1 MKVLA
6 EAEAN
11 AAISVLHALG
21 LGKGCSI
28 GIDLKVLVRLVS
40 EPQDVKEDLH
50 SLLDSVEIIWSE
62 AGLPLPDNFGWQIV
76 SNVPMGQGLKSS
88 SAISCAAIKA
98 LNIATWT
105 GLNESEIIDLSVSS
119 QRHAGCT
126 VTGSMDDSWASISPG
141 WKLIDPSQPAKYS
154 ILIEGEIKEDYCVF
168 IILRGKRS
176 NEINSQKFNDQ
187 LTIFERSLSSL
198 SNGSVFH
205 AMSANGMA
213 VAAATDDDEALRICN
228 NVIANGALSAAITG
242 SGPAIS
248 VVCFKQDKALIEEVL
263 SRTQYEIIESSFQES
278 DLAEMIK

>member
-50 SLLDSVEIIWSE
+50 SLLDSVEIIWSK

-141 WKLIDPSQPAKYS
+141 WKLVDPSQPAKYS

-168 IILRGKRS
+168 IILRGARS